1 MYPSRFQLHELTAHV
16 LGLLERRREAFK
28 TWDAD
33 AEQKLIATAREALA
47 EAGKQFAELADDKP
61 YWAKIEKAVLE
72 VAVPRYFKIA
82 REQLALE
89 AQKYGVWR
97 GGDLVSRI
105 VIGAAGAVV
114 GLVMARTM
122 LPKAFELLPLFAV
135 VFGPLVPD
143 VQFWAARRRWSK
155 QLQRLCAEMGDEQL
169 QQERYRP
176 LEEIAG
182 STGEAQPPHKER
194 DRA

>member
-1 MYPSRFQLHELTAHV
+1 MYPSRFQLHELSAHV
-16 LGLLERRREAFK
+16 LGLLERRREAIK
-28 TWDAD
+28 TWDAE
-33 AEQKLIATAREALA
+33 AEAKLLQTAREALT
-47 EAGKQFAELADDKP
+47 EAGKQFAELADDKA
-61 YWAKIEKAVLE
+61 YWAKVERAVLE

-82 REQLALE
+82 REQLAIE
-89 AQKYGVWR
+89 AGKYGVWR
-97 GGDLVSRI
+97 GGDLVSRV
-105 VIGAAGAVV
+105 VIGAAGALV
-114 GLVMARTM
+114 GLVLSRTM
-122 LPKAFELLPLFAV
+122 LPKAFEILPLIAV

-182 STGEAQPPHKER
+182 VSGEAPPQKER

>member
-1 MYPSRFQLHELTAHV
+1 MYPSRFQLQELSAHV
-16 LGLLERRREAFK
+16 LGLLERRREAIK

-33 AEQKLIATAREALA
+33 AEEKLLVTAREALV

-61 YWAKIEKAVLE
+61 YWAKVERAVLE

-82 REQLALE
+82 RDQLALE

-143 VQFWAARRRWSK
+143 VQFWAARRRWAK

-182 STGEAQPPHKER
+182 GTGDSVPPHKER